1 MINTQQQLMTTEEVA
16 DYLQVPI
23 GTLYGW
29 RYKRIGPV
37 AVRIGR
43 HLRYRRS
50 DIEQWLEQCRL
61 DTTRSR

>member
-1 MINTQQQLMTTEEVA
+1 MNNTLQQLMTPEEVA

-29 RYKRIGPV
+29 RCKRMGPV

-43 HLRYRRS
+43 HLRYARS
-50 DIEQWLEQCRL
+50 DVERWLEQCKL
-61 DTTRSR
+61 DAARSR